1 MCLIMIMKKLLSNR
15 KNKNSQK
22 KLIRQHNNPY
32 VILDVTRRSTLREI
46 QIARKHILKKY
57 HPDLLIGFSDEFIH
71 TAEDRCKNANWA
83 YSTLKKKLTKK
94 QRTRKH
100 AA

>member
-1 MCLIMIMKKLLSNR
+1 MIVKKLLS
-15 KNKNSQK
+15 KKKKNSQK
-22 KLIRQHNNPY
+22 RLTQQHKNPY

-46 QIARKHILKKY
+46 QDARKRILKKY
-57 HPDLLIGFSDEFIH
+57 HPDLLVGFSDEFIH

-83 YSTLKKKLTKK
+83 YSTLKKKHKK
-94 QRTRKH
+94 KNRRKQY